1 MDLEAQDPIAS
12 AERQRAAPRVSR
24 PRLTPAVQAVIIYAI
39 NSVPGRRLMSDDG
52 KSPDDPIV
60 PDTDDD
66 SDDDADDGDEDSM
79 TPELDAGELPVTI
92 GGP

>member
-1 MDLEAQDPIAS
+1 
-12 AERQRAAPRVSR
+12 
-24 PRLTPAVQAVIIYAI
+24 
-39 NSVPGRRLMSDDG
+39 MSDDG

-60 PDTDDD
+60 PETDDD